1 MRLSMIGN
9 YNVSSNIYIAAD
21 FEPYDPDSVTVGFYW
36 VKGSDTPPASGTAP
50 YDSKTFTRGTSE
62 IRQVHLP
69 YYGEGMYYVYYTLDG
84 GSTWRKLGEFY
95 LFDPSNVV
103 LVTTTNPVCS
113 CGTGVAI
120 VNYNGR
126 IFVNYSTVPIVDLPI
141 HASHAVV
148 EIWCQDTNKVFV
160 GLFNG
165 PFSNSIAV
173 TPDLTPP
180 VSFSFDIT
188 FNKSVTDDMV
198 DAVNKYLSGVL
209 SVIGV
214 YKVSDN
220 TIRVVASK
228 SGPGFPV
235 AAIIAA
241 ALFGASIAAILF
253 GAGYLVNAFSNLQRQ
268 QAVAQFLNQT
278 LPSIIDKYLKMVNNC
293 LQISDTE
300 TRMTCLKVVSQT
312 LDSAI
317 NAGKVA
323 IENSNPTPPQQQ
335 PSISQWLSQNWW
347 VVVLALLAL
356 LLLARR

>member
-1 MRLSMIGN
+1 MVRSYGTGDPW
-9 YNVSSNIYIAAD
+9 VAAD
-21 FEPYDPDSVTVGFYW
+21 FEPYDPNSITVGFYW
-36 VKGSDTPPASGTAP
+36 VKDSDTPPPSGTWP
-50 YDSKTFTRGTSE
+50 QDSVTFTRGTGE
-62 IRQVHLP
+62 VKLLGLP
-69 YYGEGMYYVYYTLDG
+69 YSGEGLYYVYYTFDN
-84 GSTWRKLGEFY
+84 GSTWRKLGEYY
-95 LFDPSNVV
+95 LFDPSSVA
-103 LVTTTNPVCS
+103 LVIANRQMCS
-113 CGTGVAI
+113 DGMGVTV
-120 VNYNGR
+120 VNYNGK
-126 IFVNYSTVPIVDLPI
+126 ILVGYSIVPIVSLPKS
-141 HASHAVV
+141 ANHAVV
-148 EIWCQDTNKVFV
+148 EIWCKDTNKVFV

-165 PFSNSIAV
+165 PFSNDIEV

-180 VSFSFDIT
+180 ITFSFDIT
-188 FNKSVTDDMV
+188 FNKPVTDDVV

-220 TIRVVASK
+220 TVRVVASK

-235 AAIIAA
+235 AAAIAA
-241 ALFGASIAAILF
+241 AIFATSIAAVLF

-278 LPSIIDKYLKMVNNC
+278 LPSIIDKYLKMVNDC

-300 TRMTCLKVVSQT
+300 TRLACLKTTSQT
-312 LDSAI
+312 LDSAL

-323 IENSNPTPPQQQ
+323 AGNSSPTPPPQQQQ

-347 VVVLALLAL
+347 VVVLAFLVL